1 MFLENET
8 KSIFDKK
15 LLKSNIPKCKKSLKN
30 IPFPNNKY
38 IKNVKSLKPIRKSS
52 TLSLK
57 DENNISKKYSP
68 EYNFQMMFKKSLI
81 SSFQRSINKIPK
93 YNVKKRI
100 NSTEKFKNIFSDNS
114 FSYKKN
120 QIKIEHIHNFK
131 IQYLLLKENINKIYN
146 QENIPLDIK
155 NQMMEEIKTKLI
167 TIFKKTNEYIKHKN
181 FEEKNKIFE
190 NNQKMLNIYSEK
202 YKTRLKKLQKINNNE
217 YIDNINNQIKEIEK
231 EINLYEKENEELLNN
246 NKNEIFLP
254 NIQKLKSDQ
263 DLILDRQLQNKINEY
278 KDKIIQEISIS
289 KKIKDNEINIREL
302 EEIISNL
309 KEKNCSEEYSSD
321 NKTNNIIYNN
331 NTDFLDLDEDIYN
344 FNKKKKLSN
353 LNELISLKSEY
364 SSNVNHTTS
373 SNKESKNRIITDEN
387 QSKKEDNKNIFIL
400 PFTTKRKNLSSSN
413 ITVDDNNIK
422 NNRKIKEI
430 ILKNLDR
437 KEKEEKALINSHEN
451 DNSSI
456 YKYKHIKLKPNFSFN
471 NDYYKFKEDKFN
483 KNKFTKFQSSAE
495 ITNLNTNNN
504 ENNDKEEL
512 IKESIVNDSSNKN
525 NENNNAINNI
535 NINDKNWKFNRN
547 KRIKDINGINMETV
561 NKIYNEINKA
571 NNTQDIKKERFC
583 TSNEQREKVLNTIM
597 YDDL

>member
-131 IQYLLLKENINKIYN
+131 IQYLLLKEKINKIYN

-309 KEKNCSEEYSSD
+309 KEKNCSEEYSS
-321 NKTNNIIYNN
+321 
-331 NTDFLDLDEDIYN
+331 
-344 FNKKKKLSN
+344 
-353 LNELISLKSEY
+353 
-364 SSNVNHTTS
+364 NVNHTTS
-373 SNKESKNRIITDEN
+373 SNKESKNRINTDEN

-535 NINDKNWKFNRN
+535 SINDKNWKFNRN